1 MRFYTVHLRPARPA
15 EDPDV
20 VLVKEGFCWP
30 ALFVPAVWAA
40 WHKLWL
46 GLVLYLAVGFALAAA
61 AAVLDLGDEAELLL
75 ALAYAVLVAAH
86 ANDWRR
92 RSLARRGYRFDAVV
106 AARNRAEAEQ
116 RYFADRPPP
125 RRPGPAA
132 TLPGFA
138 P

>member
-20 VLVKEGFCWP
+20 VLVKEGFSWP
-30 ALFVPAVWAA
+30 ALFVPVLWAA
-40 WHKLWL
+40 WHFLWL
-46 GLVLYLAVGFALAAA
+46 GLVLYLVVGFALAAA
-61 AAVLDLGDEAELLL
+61 ATVLELGDEAELLL

-92 RSLARRGYRFDAVV
+92 RSLARQGYRFDAVV

-116 RYFADRPPP
+116 RYFAGRPPP
-125 RRPGPAA
+125 WPSTPAMPLA
-132 TLPGFA
+132 GFA

>member
-20 VLVKEGFCWP
+20 VLVKEGFSWP
-30 ALFVPAVWAA
+30 ALFVTVLWAI
-40 WHKLWL
+40 WHQLWL
-46 GLVLYLAVGFALAAA
+46 GLVLYIVVALALGAA
-61 AAVLDLGDEAELLL
+61 AAVLELSDEAGMLL

-106 AARNRAEAEQ
+106 AARNRAEAEH
-116 RYFADRPPP
+116 RYFTDRPPP
-125 RRPGPAA
+125 RTAVA
-132 TLPGFA
+132 TTALPGFA